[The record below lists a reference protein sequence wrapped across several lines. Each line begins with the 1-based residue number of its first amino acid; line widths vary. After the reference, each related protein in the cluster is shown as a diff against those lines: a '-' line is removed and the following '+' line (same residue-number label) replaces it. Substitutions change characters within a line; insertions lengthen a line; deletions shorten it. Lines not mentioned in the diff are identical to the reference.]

1 MAGRGLAYPTDRLM
15 AVLDDPDRGR
25 IAAERLVADG
35 LVDAAA
41 VEVLVGP
48 EAAARIDGLGRGGG
62 FLARAIRVV
71 QFTTMDQMPDLY
83 LYEAAV
89 RDGRAVLAVRVRDRA
104 RMLAIRDRLR
114 EDGAHF
120 MNHYG
125 RFSTEELTRWRGPE
139 LEVPGA
145 LRR

>member
-1 MAGRGLAYPTDRLM
+1 M
-15 AVLDDPDRGR
+15 AVVDDPDRGDV
-25 IAAERLVADG
+25 AAERLVAAG
-35 LVDAAA
+35 LVSAED
-41 VEVLVGP
+41 VEILVGA
-48 EAAARIDGLGRGGG
+48 EDAARIDGLGRGGG
-62 FLARAIRVV
+62 LMARAIRAV

-89 RDGRAVLAVRVRDRA
+89 RDGRAVLAVRVRDRG

-139 LEVPGA
+139 LDVPGA

>member
-1 MAGRGLAYPTDRLM
+1 MAGRRLAYPTDRLM
-15 AVLDDPDRGR
+15 AVVDDPAVGER
-25 IAAERLVADG
+25 AAERLIADG
-35 LVDAAA
+35 TAVAGD
-41 VEVLVGP
+41 VEVLAG
-48 EAAARIDGLGRGGG
+48 AADADRIDGLGTSGGI
-62 FLARAIRVV
+62 LARVVRLV

-89 RDGRAVLAVRVRDRA
+89 RDGRAVLAVRVRERT

-120 MNHYG
+120 INFYG
-125 RFSTEELTRWRGPE
+125 RFSTEELGRWRGPE
-139 LEVPGA
+139 LPIPGA